1 MVAVPR
7 SARGLLSLAPPA
19 HGGGSLGA
27 LQASRWD
34 ALYTLSSCWAG
45 SPVPVQVCGLG
56 GESFCFS
63 LAGFLAFLGQF
74 LGTGMVPVV
83 SGLVGSQSVS
93 DIDVPV
99 TTVGAQCP
107 SGRGAHLL
115 PFQTRPIRGQSH
127 PPWKQN
133 HSAPPGP
140 LTPACGGKLPAAQ
153 SSRRLPVW
161 WPRASTGR
169 PVPPSTPSSDPVTAP
184 QRSAMKHCPPQA
196 LCPPR
201 LPPFLHPYPLPSP
214 GPACHCR
221 GPHVQPG
228 RRTQRDGV
236 GAGRSPPAS
245 ALPLCPPPPPSQP
258 FQASPLPAPHRP
270 SPVPTPARHPRGLRT

>member
-1 MVAVPR
+1 M
-7 SARGLLSLAPPA
+7 
-19 HGGGSLGA
+19 
-27 LQASRWD
+27 
-34 ALYTLSSCWAG
+34 
-45 SPVPVQVCGLG
+45 SPVPKRAGRPPA
-56 GESFCFS
+56 SFPN
-63 LAGFLAFLGQF
+63 
-74 LGTGMVPVV
+74 T
-83 SGLVGSQSVS
+83 
-93 DIDVPV
+93 
-99 TTVGAQCP
+99 
-107 SGRGAHLL
+107 
-115 PFQTRPIRGQSH
+115 PIRGQSH

-140 LTPACGGKLPAAQ
+140 PTPACRGKLPAAQ